1 MRKLLLAGFTVI
13 VIGVICLAFTDILG
27 RFPDEWEW
35 VAIVIAGVGIVLV
48 IPSTFQ
54 MFWGRAYVKTEFKV
68 SAKGDERS
76 LVILLQNPP
85 VQNRV
90 LKTLGV
96 RRETVQSLTG
106 ELRISEAGSNVIIDT
121 IRRARIFTDEDKSDS
136 DRGSNRIVLPPTY
149 SVAASMMIAMWDNN
163 LKGAIVLGDL
173 LRKELLLRKGYYTVQ
188 IMIFVD
194 GEPVEES
201 RQFVVGEK
209 ADDLIWT
216 KPRK

>member
-1 MRKLLLAGFTVI
+1 MRKLLLATFTVI
-13 VIGVICLAFTDILG
+13 VIGVICLAFTDIFG

-48 IPSTFQ
+48 IPSTLQ
-54 MFWGRAYVKTEFKV
+54 MFWGRAYVKTEFEV

-85 VQNRV
+85 VQNSV

-188 IMIFVD
+188 ILIFID